1 MKPAKSNNPT
11 QRFHIYNLS
20 CESNQNIT
28 SQYETSAV
36 LDAVNTEAVLAEC
49 TSD

>member
-1 MKPAKSNNPT
+1 MKQPPSQTTPP
-11 QRFHIYNLS
+11 RDFIYNLS
-20 CESNQNIT
+20 CESNQN
-28 SQYETSAV
+28 ETSAV